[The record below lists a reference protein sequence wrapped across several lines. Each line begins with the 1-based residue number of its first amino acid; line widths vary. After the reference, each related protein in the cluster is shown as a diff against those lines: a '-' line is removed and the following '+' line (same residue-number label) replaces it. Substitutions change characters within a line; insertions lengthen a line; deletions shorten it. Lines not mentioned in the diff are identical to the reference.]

1 MVMNETASPPVPQ
14 PRDPVIRQARA
25 SDITAALEAG
35 WADLRAAPAFGLFFG
50 AIYWLGGLALLI
62 LPARFGLV
70 WAVFPLAA
78 GFALIGPFVAVGL
91 YEVSRLRERGETP
104 TWRAVLAAVWRQGGR
119 ELSWLA
125 FLTIFIFIVWM
136 YQVRMLY
143 ALFFGFATLDPVMFA
158 RALFLTTDGWTFL
171 AVGTAVG
178 GLMALVTFSIT
189 VVSFPLLLDRDLD
202 VVTAIITSV
211 RVVQASPVVMLGWG
225 AATALAAFLAMAPLF
240 AGLLVVLPLWGHAT
254 WHLYRRLVSFNLSA

>member
-1 MVMNETASPPVPQ
+1 MTEPPSPAAAPL
-14 PRDPVIRQARA
+14 PRDPIIRAA
-25 SDITAALEAG
+25 TAGDIKAALESG
-35 WADLRAAPAFGLFFG
+35 WGDLRAAPAYGLFFG

-62 LPARFGLV
+62 LPARFGYV

-91 YEVSRLRERGETP
+91 YEVSRLREQGQAP
-104 TWRAVLAAVWRQGGR
+104 TWRGVLATVWRQGGS

-125 FLTIFIFIVWM
+125 FLTIFIFIIWM

-143 ALFFGFATLDPVMFA
+143 ALFFGFATLDPVAFA
-158 RALFLTTDGWTFL
+158 RALFLTADGWTFL
-171 AVGTAVG
+171 TVGTIVG
-178 GLMALVTFSIT
+178 AAMALVTFSVT

-211 RVVQASPVVMLGWG
+211 RAVQASPAVMLGWG
-225 AATALAAFLAMAPLF
+225 AVTAVVIFLAMAPLF

-254 WHLYRRLVSFNLSA
+254 WHLYRRLVSFPAQA

>member
-1 MVMNETASPPVPQ
+1 MTEPPSPVAAPPS
-14 PRDPVIRQARA
+14 RDPIIRAATVGDIKA
-25 SDITAALEAG
+25 SLESG
-35 WADLRAAPAFGLFFG
+35 WSDLWAAPAYGLFFG

-62 LPARFGLV
+62 LPARFGYV

-91 YEVSRLRERGETP
+91 YEVSRLREQRQTP
-104 TWRAVLAAVWRQGGR
+104 TWRGVLATVWRQGGR

-125 FLTIFIFIVWM
+125 FLTIFIFIIWM

-143 ALFFGFATLDPVMFA
+143 ALFFGFATLDPVAFA
-158 RALFLTTDGWTFL
+158 RALFLTADGWTFL
-171 AVGTAVG
+171 TVGTIVGAV
-178 GLMALVTFSIT
+178 MALVTFSVT

-211 RVVQASPVVMLGWG
+211 RAVQASPAVMLGWG
-225 AATALAAFLAMAPLF
+225 AVTAVVMFLAMAPLF

-254 WHLYRRLVSFNLSA
+254 WHLYRRLVSFPPPA